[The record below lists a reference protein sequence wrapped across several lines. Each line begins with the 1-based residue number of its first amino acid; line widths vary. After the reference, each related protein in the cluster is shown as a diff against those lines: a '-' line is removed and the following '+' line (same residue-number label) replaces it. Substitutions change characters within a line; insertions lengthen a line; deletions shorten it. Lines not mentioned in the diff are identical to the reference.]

1 MDPDKCTFKRILW
14 QEHSEHESQAD
25 KENKVQNTKK
35 MSAFNPLIQVM
46 ESNCQS
52 YIQAAVS
59 KKNELLCPVKCNQ
72 VNLSARKFLAHRILL
87 DSSGRLPKGTEKEEW
102 EEDEVLAT
110 ALAVSS

>member
-46 ESNCQS
+46 ESSCQS
-52 YIQAAVS
+52 SIWAAVR
-59 KKNELLCPVKCNQ
+59 KKNEFLCPVKCNQ
-72 VNLSARKFLAHRILL
+72 VNLSTRKFPAHHILL
-87 DSSGRLPKGTEKEEW
+87 YS
-102 EEDEVLAT
+102 
-110 ALAVSS
+110 